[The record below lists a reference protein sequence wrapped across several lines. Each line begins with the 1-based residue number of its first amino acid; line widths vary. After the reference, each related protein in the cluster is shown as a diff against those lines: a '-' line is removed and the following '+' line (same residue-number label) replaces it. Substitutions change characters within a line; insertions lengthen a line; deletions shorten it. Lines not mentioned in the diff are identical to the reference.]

1 MSDDQEQNV
10 QKIVVVQAAGKS
22 MAVAIIL
29 AILFGSLGM
38 MYATVMGGVVMLVIS
53 LLAAIFTLGVG
64 LFIMWPIGVIR
75 AAVATNTHNKKA
87 LAA

>member
-1 MSDDQEQNV
+1 MATDQEQNV

-29 AILFGSLGM
+29 SILFGPLGM
-38 MYATVMGGVVMLVIS
+38 MYSTVKGGIIMLAIS
-53 LLAAIFTLGVG
+53 LLAAVFTLGFG
-64 LFIMWPIGVIR
+64 LFITWPICVIW
-75 AAVATNTHNKKA
+75 AAVATNSHNKKA